1 LTRVEG
7 SFLPAPGIGVREVIR
22 GDRVVSEAPIP
33 SVRTAQ
39 GLVVGRGLEAG
50 AEFRGIPY
58 ALPPRGELRFA
69 PPRRHGSW
77 SDDASLPGLYFRDAA
92 LQFDPVP
99 PFGPL
104 VATRRSSEDCL
115 SLNVWTPDPG
125 PSARL
130 PVMVWLHGGG
140 YTGGSGSDEPYN
152 GRAFVRDGVVLVTVN
167 FRLGVLGYLEVA
179 DAFGLSDGSGNFGAL
194 DQICALEWVQEN
206 IERFGGDPSNVT
218 LFGESAGAWA
228 AATLLAAKR
237 ASGLFR
243 RVICQSGGGEHV
255 LRPEEANLIA
265 RRYVELLGIK
275 PGDADGLRAVDA
287 NRVLAAQGLL
297 FQELADLEHATE
309 ILGERAGLLH
319 LMLPVANGE
328 VVTDLPV
335 NLIHGGA
342 GSAITLI
349 AGSNSEENG
358 LHRLW
363 PGGILSAEYMRSLS
377 LMALRKNGADAQAAE
392 ASYRSWCNDS
402 LSTAQAMEGDRMFVL
417 PTLDLARAHATAGGE
432 TYLYELAYAPTPFG
446 ACHVSDVPLVF
457 ENLGTPMARTLA
469 GGAGA
474 QKVASLVHTAWVD
487 FARTG
492 TPDPDLKLGW
502 PRHEAGHPA
511 SFVIDE
517 ACRVDTDREARL
529 RALWAWE

>member
-1 LTRVEG
+1 MTG
-7 SFLPAPGIGVREVIR
+7 PA
-22 GDRVVSEAPIP
+22 AP

-39 GLVVGRGLEAG
+39 GLVVGRGLETG

-58 ALPPRGELRFA
+58 ALPPRGQLRFA

-77 SDDASLPGLYFRDAA
+77 SDGAPVPGLYLGDTA
-92 LQFDPVP
+92 LQLDPVP

-115 SLNVWTPDPG
+115 SLNVWTPDPD
-125 PSARL
+125 PSAHL

-140 YTGGSGSDEPYN
+140 YTGGSGSDQPYD
-152 GRAFVRDGVVLVTVN
+152 GRAFARDGVVLVTIN

-228 AATLLAAKR
+228 AATLLASKR

-255 LRPEEANLIA
+255 LMRHEASLIT
-265 RRYVELLGIK
+265 RRYLELLGIK
-275 PGDADGLRAVDA
+275 AGDVDGLRSVDA
-287 NRVLAAQGLL
+287 NRILAAQGSLL
-297 FQELADLEHATE
+297 HDLADLDHATDV
-309 ILGERAGLLH
+309 LGERVGLLH
-319 LMLPVANGE
+319 ALLPVANGE

-335 NLIHGGA
+335 NLIQQGVGTE
-342 GSAITLI
+342 ITLI

-363 PGGILSAEYMRSLS
+363 PGGILGAEYMRSLS
-377 LMALRKNGADAQAAE
+377 HILLRQNGADAE
-392 ASYRSWCNDS
+392 AVEARYRARCNDS

-417 PTLDLARAHATAGGE
+417 PTLDLARAHATAGGT
-432 TYLYELAYAPTPFG
+432 TYLYELAYSPTPFG

-457 ENLGTPMARTLA
+457 ENLGTPMARTLS
-469 GGAGA
+469 GGARA
-474 QKVASLVHTAWVD
+474 RKVARLVHTAWID

-492 TPDPDLKLGW
+492 NPDPELTLGW
-502 PRHEAGHPA
+502 PRYEPGHPA

-517 ACRVDTDREARL
+517 DCRVDTDKEASL